1 MSPSIAFI
9 GAGRLATTLATAL
22 SRSGVAVLGI
32 ASSNPE
38 SARRLAA
45 SLSGCKAMSADDTAE
60 ADLVFLTV
68 PDDHIATVAETTRWR
83 RGQMLAHCSGATEVA
98 ALDAAARQGALTG
111 GFHPMQNFA
120 DPQRAL
126 ALLAGSSV
134 AIEGPPEVEAALSAL
149 AERLGMAPLFLPPG
163 ARALYHGSASF
174 AASFLLS
181 MLQEAVAVW
190 GAFGIDETRALQALL
205 PVAQGTLQAAAGKGL
220 AGALAGPISR
230 GDVGVVERH
239 LRALEQLGPAHAAF
253 YADMSRRQLELARAS
268 GRLSEAQLQR
278 FALLLAKG
286 EWPLVAVAQR

>member
-22 SRSGVAVLGI
+22 SRSGVAVLRI

-163 ARALYHGSASF
+163 ARALYHGGASF

-181 MLQEAVAVW
+181 MLEEAAAIW
-190 GAFGIDETRALQALL
+190 GSFGIDEARALQALL
-205 PVAQGTLQAAAGKGL
+205 PVAHGTLQTAAGKGL

-230 GDVGVVERH
+230 GDAGVVERH
-239 LRALEQLGPAHAAF
+239 LQALQQLGPAHAAF
-253 YADMSRRQLELARAS
+253 YADISLRQLELARAS
-268 GRLSEAQLQR
+268 GRLGEAQLQR
-278 FALLLAKG
+278 LALLLARG
-286 EWPLVAVAQR
+286 GGPPAAAGQR

>member
-239 LRALEQLGPAHAAF
+239 LRALEQLGPAQAAF